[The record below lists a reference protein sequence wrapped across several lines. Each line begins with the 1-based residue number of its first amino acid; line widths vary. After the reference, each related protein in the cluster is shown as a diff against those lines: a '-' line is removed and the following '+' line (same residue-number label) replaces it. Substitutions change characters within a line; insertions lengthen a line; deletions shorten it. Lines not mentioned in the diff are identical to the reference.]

1 MANATGAGEEYGA
14 IPKNPK
20 SNTHNGRTPVNDN
33 ADIPMSISKK
43 TESIPESSQGF
54 QPRTAA

>member
-1 MANATGAGEEYGA
+1 MADATGKGEEYGA

-20 SNTHNGRTPVNDN
+20 SNTHDGRTPVNPN
-33 ADIPMSISKK
+33 ADIPMAIGRT
-43 TESIPESSQGF
+43 TESIPEKSSGF